1 MRKRISIF
9 AGLLALLVGA
19 IAFAAMGTGAYF
31 TDSESGVISANS
43 SNLSIEGTGTQSLDM
58 AFDNLLPGATG
69 QHKTVT
75 FRNNGDSPVKVFLR
89 QHAVSGID
97 GLSAAQRA
105 QLSIAYQGD
114 IADANGY
121 YWAPGLNASLTPAGA
136 EIAPGKTFTVGV
148 DAQLQPAAGNEWQNR
163 KVTMPIDVIAQQ
175 VDAPAPSA

>member
-43 SNLSIEGTGTQSLDM
+43 SNLSIERTGTQSLNM

-75 FRNNGDSPVKVFLR
+75 FRNDGDSPVKVYFR
-89 QHAVSGID
+89 QHAVSGLS
-97 GLSAAQRA
+97 GLSDGREGAARHRLPGRHGERLVPRA
-105 QLSIAYQGD
+105 ECLGHAWYGD
-114 IADANGY
+114 RSG
-121 YWAPGLNASLTPAGA
+121 
-136 EIAPGKTFTVGV
+136 
-148 DAQLQPAAGNEWQNR
+148 
-163 KVTMPIDVIAQQ
+163 
-175 VDAPAPSA
+175 